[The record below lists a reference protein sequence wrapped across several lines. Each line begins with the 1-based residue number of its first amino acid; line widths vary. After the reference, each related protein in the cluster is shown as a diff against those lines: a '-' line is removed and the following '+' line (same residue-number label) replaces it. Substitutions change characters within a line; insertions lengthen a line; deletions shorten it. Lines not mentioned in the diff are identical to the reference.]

1 MKAYGQMSREELLA
15 LKEELTAEFEDIKS
29 RGASMDMSR
38 GKPGE
43 DQLALSMGLLDA
55 LDSSS
60 DMKSQ
65 GTDTRNYGQMDGL
78 PEMKKLLAGM
88 VETDPENVII
98 YGNASLNIMFDT
110 VSRSMTHGVMGSTPW
125 CRLDRVKFLGPVP
138 GYDRHFSITEYFG
151 IEMIPVEMTENGP
164 DMDMVEKLVEGDE
177 MVKGMWCVPKYSN
190 PQGYTYSEETVKR
203 LAAMKPKAVDFRI
216 YWDNAYAVHHLY
228 GEEERQDW
236 LPDILALCKEAG
248 NPDMVYE
255 FVSTSKVTFPGAGVC
270 MAAASEANR
279 KEFLRHLQIQTIGHD
294 KVNQLRHVRF
304 LKDMDGV
311 REHMKKQGELTLTR
325 FEAVWKLLE
334 SELGGLGIGT
344 WTYPRGGY
352 FISFEAMEGCAKKI
366 VAKAKEAGLTL
377 TPAGSSF
384 PYKKDPKD
392 SNIRIAPTYPSVEE
406 LKLAGRVFVLSV
418 KLVTIDKLLENK

>member
-1 MKAYGQMSREELLA
+1 M
-15 LKEELTAEFEDIKS
+15 
-29 RGASMDMSR
+29 
-38 GKPGE
+38 
-43 DQLALSMGLLDA
+43 
-55 LDSSS
+55 
-60 DMKSQ
+60 
-65 GTDTRNYGQMDGL
+65 
-78 PEMKKLLAGM
+78 
-88 VETDPENVII
+88 
-98 YGNASLNIMFDT
+98 
-110 VSRSMTHGVMGSTPW
+110 
-125 CRLDRVKFLGPVP
+125 
-138 GYDRHFSITEYFG
+138 
-151 IEMIPVEMTENGP
+151 EMTENGP